1 MGYLVLY
8 CPPSVLEPLQNASDT
23 RTVPEFA
30 GVYPPVYVCFPAPGG
45 AVGYIP
51 WPCGVCAVIV
61 ALLFEAFF
69 VDETLVDV
77 FDATLLSRHQEA
89 LLSPSRTIFPAASNS
104 VKALGPPTEKAV
116 YGPFNFRQI
125 AEFVLFLPLNFI
137 PFVGVPLFLVLTGRR
152 AGPLQHWR
160 YFKLRGLG
168 RKERNK
174 EVESRRWGYTWF
186 GTIALLLQLVPVLS
200 MFFLLTSAAG
210 SALWVADLEEA
221 RQQRLLAAESVVGGA
236 EVNDEFPPEY
246 TDTEDQTRKRSAH
259 YVPSLSTTSRLQLH
273 NNTPLPHL
281 SSSHSFEGHTSNH
294 RHYLSV
300 FSSVDLILLSSQS
313 FYFANLVKMHF
324 LVYLGFFFALCG
336 ISTAAPAALLQ
347 DGHLDK
353 LCSVTT
359 IYVTVTEDPA
369 IPGFQTYDVAHH
381 LAQTQNGEAVPDG
394 LTTTI
399 TKTHTGF
406 QTITVT
412 INTSG
417 VSHPDIDILESG
429 SIRFLHDGPSPIEK
443 EEHNVPATLTTT
455 FQRLTETESTK
466 IPLTANTT
474 SQNLAVPTET
484 DVSGVPLPASTAS
497 QYPTPATGT
506 AATGDSATVN
516 LTSQYLTEPTVT
528 GSPTE
533 SQSNSVDDDVVVET
547 LTVYPVKSIS
557 PETGSHDTATVPPTP
572 HEPAPASLFPTA
584 DTPKQPF
591 GVKANVTILSSS
603 PSQTTLAA
611 AAGFNNDQTKP
622 LERKA
627 ALGAAPFA
635 VATPNAPASTYM
647 APPANTQAPLSPL
660 DAALATFTVKLPVT
674 TFTFV
679 VDLDSTATYTTSS
692 TYIPGR
698 TLAPA
703 NLG

>member
-1 MGYLVLY
+1 
-8 CPPSVLEPLQNASDT
+8 
-23 RTVPEFA
+23 
-30 GVYPPVYVCFPAPGG
+30 
-45 AVGYIP
+45 
-51 WPCGVCAVIV
+51 
-61 ALLFEAFF
+61 
-69 VDETLVDV
+69 
-77 FDATLLSRHQEA
+77 
-89 LLSPSRTIFPAASNS
+89 
-104 VKALGPPTEKAV
+104 
-116 YGPFNFRQI
+116 
-125 AEFVLFLPLNFI
+125 
-137 PFVGVPLFLVLTGRR
+137 
-152 AGPLQHWR
+152 
-160 YFKLRGLG
+160 
-168 RKERNK
+168 
-174 EVESRRWGYTWF
+174 
-186 GTIALLLQLVPVLS
+186 
-200 MFFLLTSAAG
+200 
-210 SALWVADLEEA
+210 
-221 RQQRLLAAESVVGGA
+221 
-236 EVNDEFPPEY
+236 
-246 TDTEDQTRKRSAH
+246 
-259 YVPSLSTTSRLQLH
+259 
-273 NNTPLPHL
+273 
-281 SSSHSFEGHTSNH
+281 
-294 RHYLSV
+294 
-300 FSSVDLILLSSQS
+300 
-313 FYFANLVKMHF
+313 MHF

-353 LCSVTT
+353 ICSVTT

-381 LAQTQNGEAVPDG
+381 LTQNGEAVPDG

-429 SIRFLHDGPSPIEK
+429 SIRFLHDGPSPTEK
-443 EEHNVPATLTTT
+443 EEHNVPVTLTTT
-455 FQRLTETESTK
+455 SQRLTETESTK

-474 SQNLAVPTET
+474 SQNLAVPAKT

-506 AATGDSATVN
+506 AATGDSVTVN

-528 GSPTE
+528 GVSTAEMTVNTTSQFLAAPTE

-557 PETGSHDTATVPPTP
+557 PETDSHDTATVPPTP
-572 HEPAPASLFPTA
+572 HEPSPASLFTTA
-584 DTPKQPF
+584 DTHKQPF
-591 GVKANVTILSSS
+591 GVKANVTILPES

-611 AAGFNNDQTKP
+611 AAGFNNDQTKL

-647 APPANTQAPLSPL
+647 ATPANTHAPLPPL
-660 DAALATFTVKLPVT
+660 DAELTTFTVKLPFT

-679 VDLDSTATYTTSS
+679 VDIDSTSTDTTSS